1 MTAYEAGMKL
11 LRGKYTAYTPDF
23 AAQARKMGAYHS
35 TPVVGA
41 VIEFYSSSKGRV
53 GHTGI
58 VTACEFKNGM
68 WTVETVEG
76 NSSPGMFTTDGGCVA
91 PHKYEFLPSQVGGK
105 NRINGFLYPDFA
117 ADTCGAGQFVAM
129 ARSQIGYCE
138 KASNDQL
145 DEYKA
150 NPGKANYTK
159 YNAWAKGCGWGY
171 QPAEWCAT
179 FVSWCAYMACR
190 TAHDYI
196 PGWIQ
201 QDDGS
206 WTYRKDGGSICRD
219 EWLHYG
225 GRWYVFDGSGR
236 MVTGWYK
243 AKEGYYYLAGDGA
256 LCTSQWVEDDGKNYY
271 MTRSGLM
278 ATSCYVRS
286 EMPYKPGKY
295 IYYWVGEDGAWIPKW
310 DTDSPD
316 LRKYYCAT

>member
-23 AAQARKMGAYHS
+23 AAQARKAGAYHS
-35 TPVVGA
+35 TPQVGA

-58 VTACEFKNGM
+58 VTACEYRNGM

-76 NSSPGMFTTDGGCVA
+76 NSSPGIFTTDGGCVA

-105 NRINGFLYPDFA
+105 NRINGFLYPDFC
-117 ADTCGAGQFVAM
+117 ADTCGAGQFISM

-159 YNAWAKGCGWGY
+159 YNAWAKDCGWGY

-190 TAHDYI
+190 SAHDYE
-196 PGWIQ
+196 PGWVKQ
-201 QDDGS
+201 EDGS
-206 WTYRKDGGSICRD
+206 WMYRKDGDFVRD
-219 EWLHYG
+219 AWVYDG
-225 GRWYVFDGSGR
+225 GRWYVFDGAGR
-236 MVTGWYK
+236 MITGWFRADK
-243 AKEGYYYLAGDGA
+243 DWFYLADDGGM
-256 LCTSQWVEDDGKNYY
+256 CSSQWVVDGDHQYY
-271 MTRSGLM
+271 LTHSGEMARS
-278 ATSCYVRS
+278 AYVKS
-286 EMPYKPGKY
+286 TKPFGNVY
-295 IYYWVGEDGAWIPKW
+295 LYYWVNEKGEYEKKW
-310 DTDSPD
+310 DTAFPHLDIYQ
-316 LRKYYCAT
+316 LAY

>member
-23 AAQARKMGAYHS
+23 AAQARKAGAYHS
-35 TPVVGA
+35 TPQVGA

-105 NRINGFLYPDFA
+105 NRINGFLYPDFC
-117 ADTCGAGQFVAM
+117 ADTCGAGQFISM

-179 FVSWCAYMACR
+179 FVSWVAYMACR
-190 TAHDYI
+190 SAHDYE
-196 PGWIQ
+196 PGWVKQ
-201 QDDGS
+201 EDGS
-206 WTYRKDGGSICRD
+206 WMYRKDGDFVRD
-219 EWLHYG
+219 AWVYDG
-225 GRWYVFDGSGR
+225 GRWYVFDGAGR
-236 MVTGWYK
+236 MITGWFH
-243 AKEGYYYLAGDGA
+243 ADRDWYYLADDGGM
-256 LCTSQWVEDDGKNYY
+256 CSSQWVVDGDHQYY
-271 MTRSGLM
+271 LTHSGEMARS
-278 ATSCYVRS
+278 AYVRS
-286 EMPYKPGKY
+286 TKPFGNVF
-295 IYYWVGEDGAWIPKW
+295 IYYWVNEKGEYEKQW
-310 DTDSPD
+310 DTAFPH
-316 LRKYYCAT
+316 LELYEEAR